1 MTRER
6 RSFAVS
12 TLASGLP
19 LALRTLVLR
28 GDSPG
33 PTVGLT
39 AMIHGDEIEGLLILR
54 ELWQSIDPASVTGT
68 LWMAPVVNPLA
79 FEAISR
85 NTPIDMLDLN
95 RNFPG
100 ASDGWLSEQMAC
112 TMAREFL
119 DQIDVLIDI
128 HAGGT
133 FPLVDYCYALN
144 DHGLS
149 RAFLSELLYTPK
161 QLYPG
166 TAAGYAT
173 LRGVRTT
180 VIEIG
185 GGYRSLEEHVAT
197 GVRGVT
203 NMLRYAGAL
212 RGPVAARPGQRLLHD
227 IKVMRP
233 RHGGLC
239 IPAGMLAMGAT
250 IAGGTKL
257 ADIVSPYDF
266 DTLETM
272 VAPYAE
278 SVVVLARNYA
288 TRIQPGDYTFMMGD
302 GASATPY

>member
-28 GDSPG
+28 GGSPG
-33 PTVGLT
+33 PTVGIT
-39 AMIHGDEIEGLLILR
+39 AMVHGDEIEGLLILR
-54 ELWQSIDPASVTGT
+54 ELWRAIDAANVTGT
-68 LWMAPVVNPLA
+68 LWLVPVVNPLA

-100 ASDGWLSEQMAC
+100 ARDGWLSEQMAF
-112 TMAREFL
+112 TMASEFL
-119 DQIDVLIDI
+119 DKIDVLIDI

-149 RAFLSELLYTPK
+149 RAFLSELLYAPE

-173 LRGVRTT
+173 QRGVPTT

-185 GGYRSLEEHVAT
+185 GGYRSLEEHVAR

-203 NMLRYAGAL
+203 NMLRHAGAL
-212 RGPVAARPGQRLLHD
+212 RGTVESRPGQRLLHD
-227 IKVMRP
+227 MKVMRP
-233 RHGGLC
+233 RNGGLC
-239 IPAGMLAMGAT
+239 IPAGVLAMGAT